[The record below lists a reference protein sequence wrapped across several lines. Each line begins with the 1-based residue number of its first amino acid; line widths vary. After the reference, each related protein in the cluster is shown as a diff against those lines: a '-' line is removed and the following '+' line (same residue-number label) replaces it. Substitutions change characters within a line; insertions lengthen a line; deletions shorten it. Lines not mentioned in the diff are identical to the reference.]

1 VGQEVP
7 ITTGEALLDGNS
19 NPFRTTQR
27 QDIGV
32 KLVVR
37 PQINAGG
44 SITLFLRQ
52 EVSSINGVLT
62 SSANDLVLNKRELET
77 TLVVDDGDIAVAGGL
92 LDQNDR
98 LSVDRVPGLS
108 EIPVIGGMFRSTSR
122 QRGRTNLMVFIRP
135 TIIRTPA
142 DAQALSADRWGY
154 MRRQQLE
161 TDPAVEPSLDEM
173 LRDYMRAQ
181 APVAPEA
188 MITAPVG
195 EVTVSPLPSIA
206 DPAPQD

>member
-7 ITTGEALLDGNS
+7 ITTGETLLDGNT

-62 SSANDLVLNKRELET
+62 DSANDLVLNKRELET

-98 LSVDRVPGLS
+98 LSVDGVPGLS
-108 EIPVIGGMFRSTSR
+108 TLPVVGGLFRSTSR

-135 TIIRTPA
+135 TIIRSPA
-142 DAQALSADRWGY
+142 DAQALAADRWGY
-154 MRRQQLE
+154 MRQQQL
-161 TDPAVEPSLDEM
+161 TNAPGVEPSLDEM
-173 LRDYMRAQ
+173 LRDYMRTQ
-181 APVAPEA
+181 APVAPDDT
-188 MITAPVG
+188 IIAPVG
-195 EVTVSPLPSIA
+195 EVTAAPLPPVAAASSGE
-206 DPAPQD
+206 